1 VDFLLPNVQWDLL
14 LAATWETVYMMVIST
29 FFTALF
35 GLPLGIALVVMEEKG
50 LWPLPWLQ
58 RLVGFGVNLFRSI
71 PFIVLVV
78 WMIPVAR
85 MLVGTSLGPT
95 AACVSLVVGAA
106 PFYARLVET
115 SLREVDKGVIEAA
128 RAMGATRWQIIRKV
142 YIPEALPGL
151 VAGITVTCI
160 TLVSYSAITGILGGG
175 GLGDLAYRFGFQSF
189 QTDVMV
195 LATAVLVLMVQIIQ
209 SIGDRV
215 VQAIDKR

>member
-209 SIGDRV
+209 SVGDRV

>member
-1 VDFLLPNVQWDLL
+1 MELLPNVQWDLL
-14 LAATWETVYMMVIST
+14 AAATWETIYMMLIST

-35 GLPLGIALVVMEEKG
+35 GLPLGIALVMMEEKG

-58 RLVGFGVNLFRSI
+58 RIVGFGVNLFRSI

-85 MLVGTSLGPT
+85 LVVGTSLGPT
-95 AACVSLVVGAA
+95 AACVSLIVGAA

-142 YIPEALPGL
+142 YLPEAMPGL

-195 LATAVLVLMVQIIQ
+195 MATAVLVIMVQIIQ
-209 SIGDRV
+209 SIGDRL

>member
-1 VDFLLPNVQWDLL
+1 MDFLLPNVQWDLL

>member
-1 VDFLLPNVQWDLL
+1 MDLLLPNVQWDLL

-29 FFTALF
+29 FFTSLF
-35 GLPLGIALVVMEEKG
+35 ALPLGIALVVMEEKG

-209 SIGDRV
+209 SVGDRV

>member
-1 VDFLLPNVQWDLL
+1 MDLLLPNVQWDLL

-209 SIGDRV
+209 SVGDRV

>member
-1 VDFLLPNVQWDLL
+1 MELLPNVQWNLL
-14 LAATWETVYMMVIST
+14 AAATWETIYMMLIST

-35 GLPLGIALVVMEEKG
+35 GLPLGIALVIMEEKG

-58 RLVGFGVNLFRSI
+58 RIVGFGVNLFRSI

-85 MLVGTSLGPT
+85 MVVGTSLGPT
-95 AACVSLVVGAA
+95 AACVSLIVGAA

-115 SLREVDKGVIEAA
+115 SLREVDKGVVEAA
-128 RAMGATRWQIIRKV
+128 RAMGATRWQIVRKV
-142 YIPEALPGL
+142 YLPEALPGL

-195 LATAVLVLMVQIIQ
+195 LATAVLVIMVQIIQ
-209 SIGDRV
+209 SIGDRL

>member
-1 VDFLLPNVQWDLL
+1 MDFLLPNVQWDLL

-209 SIGDRV
+209 SVGDRV

>member
-1 VDFLLPNVQWDLL
+1 MDILLPNVQWDLL
-14 LAATWETVYMMVIST
+14 LNATWETIYMMLIST
-29 FFTALF
+29 CFTALI
-35 GLPLGIALVVMEEKG
+35 GLPLGIVLVVMDKKG
-50 LWPLPWLQ
+50 LWAFPWLQ
-58 RLVGFGVNLFRSI
+58 RLVGVGVNLFRSI

-85 MLVGTSLGPT
+85 LLLNTSLGPT

-115 SLREVDKGVIEAA
+115 SLREVDKGVVEAA
-128 RAMGATRWQIIRKV
+128 RAMGATRMQIIRKV
-142 YIPEALPGL
+142 YLPEALPGL
-151 VAGITVTCI
+151 VAGLTVTCI

-195 LATAVLVLMVQIIQ
+195 LATAVLVVMVQIIQ
-209 SIGDRV
+209 SIGDRLV
-215 VQAIDKR
+215 KKLDKR

>member
-1 VDFLLPNVQWDLL
+1 
-14 LAATWETVYMMVIST
+14 MMVIST

>member
-1 VDFLLPNVQWDLL
+1 MDLLLPNVQWDLL

>member
-1 VDFLLPNVQWDLL
+1 MDLLPNVQWDLL
-14 LAATWETVYMMVIST
+14 GLATWETIYMMLVST

-35 GLPLGIALVVMEEKG
+35 GLPLGIALVIMDEKG
-50 LWPLPWLQ
+50 LRPLPWLQ
-58 RLVGFGVNLFRSI
+58 KLVGFGVNLFRSI

-85 MLVGTSLGPT
+85 FVVGTSLGPT
-95 AACVSLVVGAA
+95 AACVSLIVGAA

-115 SLREVDKGVIEAA
+115 SLREVDRGVIEAA
-128 RAMGATRWQIIRKV
+128 RSMGATRWQIIRKV
-142 YIPEALPGL
+142 YLPEAMPGL

-209 SIGDRV
+209 GIGDRL
-215 VQAIDKR
+215 VQALDKR

>member
-1 VDFLLPNVQWDLL
+1 MELLPNVQWNLL
-14 LAATWETVYMMVIST
+14 AAATWETIYMMLIST

-35 GLPLGIALVVMEEKG
+35 GLPLGIALVMTEEKG

-58 RLVGFGVNLFRSI
+58 RIVGFGVNLFRSI

-85 MLVGTSLGPT
+85 MVVGTSLGPT
-95 AACVSLVVGAA
+95 AACVSLIVGAA

-115 SLREVDKGVIEAA
+115 SLREVDKGVVEAA
-128 RAMGATRWQIIRKV
+128 RAMGATRWQIVRKV
-142 YIPEALPGL
+142 YLPEALPGL

-195 LATAVLVLMVQIIQ
+195 LATAVLVIMVQIIQ
-209 SIGDRV
+209 SIGDRL

>member
-1 VDFLLPNVQWDLL
+1 
-14 LAATWETVYMMVIST
+14 MMVIST

-209 SIGDRV
+209 SVGDRV

>member
-1 VDFLLPNVQWDLL
+1 MELLPNVQWDLML
-14 LAATWETVYMMVIST
+14 QATWETIYMMLIST
-29 FFTALF
+29 FFTALL
-35 GLPLGIALVVMEEKG
+35 GLPLGIALVIMDEKG
-50 LWPLPWLQ
+50 LRPLPWLQ
-58 RLVGFGVNLFRSI
+58 LVVGFGVNLFRSI

-85 MLVGTSLGPT
+85 LLVGSSLGPT
-95 AACVSLVVGAA
+95 AACVSLIVGAA

-115 SLREVDKGVIEAA
+115 SLREVDKGVVEAA

-142 YIPEALPGL
+142 YLPEALPGL

-175 GLGDLAYRFGFQSF
+175 GLGDMAYRFGFQSF

-195 LATAVLVLMVQIIQ
+195 LATAVLVIMVQVIQ
-209 SIGDRV
+209 SIGDRL